1 MSECDNQLHSSS
13 NHIIFQSCRF
23 QGEPRIILRGGRA
36 DIVCGTFSEENPPKM
51 VAVKAFYHNNQDDQ
65 EKVLAIENE
74 LRIWKILRFNPYI
87 AKFIGTAPINEP
99 YPRYLRQGLVSEYYL
114 NEDLIQFLI
123 REDRGCDNHR
133 MRLQLLTGVIHGLEH
148 IHSNSIV
155 HGDLKAA
162 NVLVGAD
169 KKLAKICDFGSSR
182 IVCPCYT
189 GPDEQQGTMSWES
202 PELWQKEEPGPRT
215 FESDIW
221 AFGCVA
227 LEVQMGMKP
236 WDPRNEGD
244 IRKSHIRQSKSRGGY
259 PANESELALS
269 GDRMLTEVWNL
280 MKKCWQ
286 KEPEHRPDASWL
298 KEQLNGVNADAS

>member
-1 MSECDNQLHSSS
+1 
-13 NHIIFQSCRF
+13 
-23 QGEPRIILRGGRA
+23 
-36 DIVCGTFSEENPPKM
+36 
-51 VAVKAFYHNNQDDQ
+51 
-65 EKVLAIENE
+65 
-74 LRIWKILRFNPYI
+74 
-87 AKFIGTAPINEP
+87 
-99 YPRYLRQGLVSEYYL
+99 
-114 NEDLIQFLI
+114 
-123 REDRGCDNHR
+123 
-133 MRLQLLTGVIHGLEH
+133 
-148 IHSNSIV
+148 
-155 HGDLKAA
+155 
-162 NVLVGAD
+162 
-169 KKLAKICDFGSSR
+169 
-182 IVCPCYT
+182 
-189 GPDEQQGTMSWES
+189 MSWES

-227 LEVQMGMKP
+227 LEVSRIASSALIVLQSSLHQVQMGMKP